1 MADPQDTSTTCPYCG
16 VGCGLIATT
25 QAGRLLAV
33 RGDDAHPVNRG
44 NTCRKPV
51 ELPSAVHHRGRAL
64 VPKRRESRGGAA
76 TPITWDQATSEIA
89 GRLAAIKAEHGGDA
103 IAFYIS
109 GQLLTEDYYAVNKLA
124 KGFLGTNS
132 VDSNSRL
139 CMSSAVAGYRATFGV
154 DGPPPSYEDLEATD
168 LLFILGSNTAACHPI
183 LWGRIQERVAQG
195 AGLIAV
201 DPRATRTAQ
210 AADLHLQVRPGEDLA
225 LLMGM
230 LHVIDRDGLVDR
242 AFTDAYVDGTDAY
255 LDEAR
260 RWSPERAAEACGV
273 AVPHIEEAAHRF
285 ASAGRAMTL
294 WSMGANQ
301 STRGT
306 RINQAL
312 HALCLLT
319 GNLGRPG
326 TGPLSLTGQPNAMGG
341 REVGGLANLLPGY
354 RLTERPEDRD
364 AIERAWKLRPGA
376 LSTTPGLVASDLF
389 AALESGRIKA
399 VWIIAT
405 NPLVS
410 FPDATRLAGALD
422 RAELVIVQ
430 DAYDPTESGR
440 FADYLLPAAQWP
452 EKEGTMTNSERRV
465 SRVRAALAPPGEA
478 RADWEIFAAVGRA
491 LGHHDAF
498 AWPDAAAVHAEY
510 VALTAGR
517 PCDQSGLS
525 HARLDHEGPLQ
536 WPVPTTPGVTPLHP
550 GTTRLYESLTFPT
563 ATGRAQLTPPSVEGA
578 AEPPTPD
585 FPLQLL
591 TGRVAGHWHTLSRT
605 GRSPRLTEADPEPYV
620 EVHPDDLEGIGRDGE
635 LVRLRSRRG
644 FVVLRAR
651 ADASLRPGT
660 AFAPFHWGE
669 LFAPAGQGAVNAVTI
684 DATDP
689 QSRQPE
695 LKACAVRL
703 EPLSRRARHS
713 VTRPTR
719 LVVVGGG
726 PAAVA
731 TIEAAFAHRPPSDWT
746 TTLICGEP
754 EAPYDRIALSR
765 ALAPD
770 GRADLQLHDAGWYHE
785 RGVRLALG
793 QLAAVVDTAQR
804 RVVLESGE
812 LIGYDKL
819 VLATGSRVATPPILG
834 LDLQHVIRLRTV
846 QDAQTIAARA
856 TPGATICVVGGGLV
870 GIEAAAALAERGA
883 SVSLVHATPRLMD
896 RQLDE
901 GSARWLR
908 RLVEDR
914 GIDVHLDGRCEELIP
929 YEGRVVGVRLAGGQV
944 VPADTVIMATGV
956 SPMISVAARAG
967 IATERGILV
976 DDAMRT
982 SAPEVWAVGE
992 CAQHEGTVYGTWA
1005 PIAEQARVAGAD
1017 LSGRPSG
1024 FRGRPQPTRLKVPGV
1039 DLFSCGDPTMAIGD
1053 PDVDE
1058 LVAIDS
1064 RAGTYRRLVFRG
1076 RDLVGAV
1083 LMGDTTLGGEL
1094 AELLAEGGA
1103 IPDDLLDGLL
1113 SGAAVDPDR
1122 ELVCSC
1128 KGVTAGTIR
1137 RALSDGA
1144 HDLDAVRECTGAS
1157 TGCGSCSGRIQQLLR
1172 AGSPEAA
1179 PSP

>member
-1 MADPQDTSTTCPYCG
+1 VADQHEIRTACPYCG
-16 VGCGLIATT
+16 VGCGVVATVES
-25 QAGRLLAV
+25 GRLLAV
-33 RGDDAHPVNRG
+33 RGDDEHPVNRG
-44 NTCRKPV
+44 RTCRKPV
-51 ELPSAVHHRGRAL
+51 ELPAAVHHRGRAL
-64 VPKRRESRGGAA
+64 VPKRREARGAAA
-76 TPITWDQATSEIA
+76 TPISWDQATQEIA
-89 GRLAAIKAEHGGDA
+89 ARLAAIKERHGGQA

-124 KGFLGTNS
+124 KGFLGTNT

-154 DGPPPSYEDLEATD
+154 DGPPPSYEDFETTD
-168 LLFILGSNTAACHPI
+168 LLFLLGSNAAACHPI
-183 LWGRIQERVAQG
+183 IWGRIQDRLAEGAELLVA
-195 AGLIAV
+195 
-201 DPRATRTAQ
+201 DPRRTAT
-210 AADLHLQVRPGEDLA
+210 AEHADLHLQVRPGGDLA

-242 AFTDAYVDGTDAY
+242 PFTDAYVDGAEAY
-255 LDEAR
+255 LEEAR
-260 RWSPERAAEACGV
+260 AWDPARAAEASGV
-273 AVPHIEEAAHRF
+273 SAEVIEEAAHRF

-341 REVGGLANLLPGY
+341 REVGGLSNLLPGY
-354 RLTERPEDRD
+354 RLLDRPEDRE
-364 AIERAWKLRPGA
+364 AVEQAWGLRPGG

-389 AALESGRIKA
+389 AALESGEVKA
-399 VWIIAT
+399 VWIVAT

-410 FPDATRLAGALD
+410 FPDATRLAKALD
-422 RAELVIVQ
+422 RAELVIAQ
-430 DAYDPTESGR
+430 DAYDPTETSR
-440 FADYLLPAAQWP
+440 FADYVLPAAQWP
-452 EKEGTMTNSERRV
+452 EKDGTMTNSERRI
-465 SRVRAALAPPGEA
+465 SRVRAALTPPGEA
-478 RADWEIFAAVGRA
+478 RPDWEIFAGVGRA
-491 LGHHDAF
+491 LGHDAAF
-498 AWPDAAAVHAEY
+498 SWPDAAAVHAEF

-525 HARLDHEGPLQ
+525 HARLDREGSLQ
-536 WPVPTTPGVTPLHP
+536 WPVPATAAGEPLHP

-563 ATGRAQLTPPSVEGA
+563 PTGRAQLAPPTVEGA

-585 FPLQLL
+585 YPLQLL
-591 TGRVAGHWHTLSRT
+591 TGRVASHWHTMSRT
-605 GRSPRLTEADPEPYV
+605 GRSQRLRSDDPEPYV
-620 EVHPDDLEGIGRDGE
+620 EVHPDDLDGVGE
-635 LVRLRSRRG
+635 DGDLIRVRSARG
-644 FVVLRAR
+644 FVVLRVR
-651 ADASLRPGT
+651 ADATLRPGT

-689 QSRQPE
+689 VSRQPE

-713 VTRPTR
+713 VVRPTR

-731 TIEAAFAHRPPSDWT
+731 TIEAAFEHRPPSDWT
-746 TTLICGEP
+746 TTVICGEP
-754 EAPYDRIALSR
+754 ALPYDRIALSR

-770 GRADLQLHDAGWYHE
+770 GPTDLELRPASWYHE

-793 QLAAVVDTAQR
+793 QPAAVVDTAQR

-834 LDLQHVIRLRTV
+834 LDLQNVVRLRTA
-846 QDAQTIAARA
+846 QDARAIIERA
-856 TPGATICVVGGGLV
+856 TPGATVCVVGGGLV

-883 SVSLVHATPRLMD
+883 RVSIVHATPRLME
-896 RQLDE
+896 RQLDD

-908 RLVEDR
+908 RLVEQR
-914 GIDVHLDGRCEELIP
+914 GIEIHLDGRCEELIP
-929 YEGRVVGVRLAGGQV
+929 YEGRVVGVRLADGTV

-956 SPMISVAARAG
+956 SPLISVAARAG

-982 SAPEVWAVGE
+982 SAPDVWAVGE
-992 CAQHEGTVYGTWA
+992 CAQHDGMVYGTWA

-1017 LSGRPSG
+1017 LSGRPAG

-1039 DLFSCGDPTMAIGD
+1039 DLFSCGDPTATIGD

-1058 LVAIDS
+1058 LVAVDS

-1076 RDLVGAV
+1076 RDLIGAV
-1083 LMGDTTLGGEL
+1083 LMGDTTLGGQL
-1094 AELLAEGGA
+1094 AELLSEGGA
-1103 IPDDLLDGLL
+1103 VPDDLLDGLL
-1113 SGAAVDPDR
+1113 AGTPVDPAL

-1128 KGVTAGTIR
+1128 KSVTAGTIR
-1137 RALSDGA
+1137 EAITSGA
-1144 HDLDAVRECTGAS
+1144 GDLEAVRGCTGAS
-1157 TGCGSCSGRIQQLLR
+1157 TGCGSCAGRIGQLLR
-1172 AGSPEAA
+1172 EGVPEVA